1 MLKALCKLFYCSLI
15 LFTSTAIAKD
25 GFVAVNQGKLYYQIF
40 DQRPTI
46 LVLHGG
52 PGLDQSYLLPQMTEL
67 SKQYRVVFYDQ
78 RGSGKSTSTLID
90 FKHINVDQFV
100 QDLDSLRK
108 ALQLKK
114 IIILGHSWGGL
125 LAMHYAINHPQ
136 HVSAMI
142 LMNSAPATSIGFQTF
157 EEEYKK
163 RTKPIMKELVEIQ
176 TSDQFKQFDPKTTS
190 LFYRKIFSTY
200 FYKPHAVDKLTLSF
214 TPMSAKNS
222 AEIGNI
228 FGSTLFSSPYDLR
241 PQLQKLSIPTLVIT
255 GDADPIPVNAEKEI
269 ADAVKHAQFF
279 VIKQSGHFPYIEQ
292 PKVLF
297 SKIQQFLNEIDIHA
311 E

>member
-1 MLKALCKLFYCSLI
+1 MLKTLCKLVYCSLV
-15 LFTSTAIAKD
+15 LFTLTAIAKD

-46 LVLHGG
+46 VILHGG

-90 FKHINVDQFV
+90 VEHINVEQFV

-108 ALQLKK
+108 ALQLKQ

-142 LMNSAPATSIGFQTF
+142 LMNSAPATSMGFQTF
-157 EEEYKK
+157 AEEYKK
-163 RTKPIMKELVEIQ
+163 RTQPITKELTEIQ
-176 TSDQFKQFDPKTTS
+176 TSDKFKQFDPQTTS

-200 FYKPHAVDKLTLSF
+200 FYQSHAVDELTLSF
-214 TPMSAKNS
+214 TPISAKNS
-222 AEIGNI
+222 AEISNI
-228 FGSTLFSSPYDLR
+228 FGSTLFSKPYDLR
-241 PQLQKLSIPTLVIT
+241 PQLQKLAIPTLVIT
-255 GDADPIPVNAEKEI
+255 GDADPIPVKAEKEM
-269 ADAVKHAQFF
+269 ADSVKNAQFF
-279 VIKQSGHFPYIEQ
+279 VIRQSGHFPYIEQ
-292 PKVLF
+292 PNVLF
-297 SKIQQFLNEIDIHA
+297 SKINQFLNA
-311 E
+311 QN